1 MANDVETALKRSTGS
16 EAPEPNVK
24 PEWAVYIYMK
34 PDLALEEF
42 AERDIQEMAAG
53 VKGAAFPVVVQVDQ
67 ERDVQRLAIA
77 TGKATPIE
85 ASTWKPAGTNRAV
98 VASVG
103 FADFLR
109 WAGARYPAKRRFV
122 VLWGH
127 SRGVGID
134 LIGPSAEVIDVS
146 DAAAGVSPRPSGAPP
161 ADGLS
166 FEELFNLAAV
176 FPTAAQGVA
185 PKSQELVSIDLL
197 GLDSCYMS
205 SAEFAH
211 ELSSRVG
218 YLVAADG
225 AVKRTGWNYRDVLG
239 ALSADPAIT
248 PAALAAT
255 IVEHVRHL
263 GGDVSLARLDLQK
276 SPALAQAFAALVA
289 ALRDIIIDPDEAHA
303 LYIMLKR
310 TSYFQVRQFLDL
322 RDLCQRLR
330 AGFDGAVRDAADA
343 MLRAYQDMVFARATG
358 AALGRLNGVSIYC
371 PLFRAQPPF
380 RGDTPDV
387 DAVVS
392 EAQYEKLKF
401 VHGTGWFAL
410 CRQLESRLDASR
422 L

>member
-1 MANDVETALKRSTGS
+1 MAMKRARNGSTRSTT
-16 EAPEPNVK
+16 AQEPNAL

-34 PDLALEEF
+34 PDQALEEF
-42 AERDIQEMAAG
+42 AERDILEMAAG

-67 ERDVQRLAIA
+67 ERDVQRLSIA
-77 TGKATPIE
+77 SGQATPIE
-85 ASTWKPAGTNRAV
+85 ASTWKPVGTNRAV

-134 LIGPSAEVIDVS
+134 LVGPTAEVIDVPD
-146 DAAAGVSPRPSGAPP
+146 DAVGVSLRPSGAPP

-176 FPTAAQGVA
+176 FPSAAQRI
-185 PKSQELVSIDLL
+185 PQKLEPVSIDLL

-239 ALSADPAIT
+239 ALSADPVIT

-263 GGDVSLARLDLQK
+263 DGDVSLARLDLQN
-276 SPALAQAFAALVA
+276 SPALAQAFAALVT

-330 AGFDGAVRDAADA
+330 AGFDGAVREAADRVLA
-343 MLRAYQDMVFARATG
+343 AYQDMVFSRATG

-380 RGDTPDV
+380 GSDTPDV
-387 DAVVS
+387 DAVVM
-392 EAQYEKLKF
+392 EAQYEQLKF
-401 VHGTGWFAL
+401 ASGTGWFAL
-410 CRQLESRLDASR
+410 CRQLQPRLDASR